1 MVYWIVIPGLALAAL
16 VQATFIPLIAIGGFK
31 IDLPL
36 LLVVSWGLLGAP
48 GQAAIW
54 GLITGLFLDLL
65 SGLPFGTQTFALTS
79 IGLLLG
85 LTQTTIFQTNLLLPP
100 AAAFVATCAY
110 DLVVLAVLST
120 LGWAIQLDDY
130 ALRVILPTAILNMLA
145 LPIVYFPLQRLYHLW
160 NPRVQ
165 W

>member
-1 MVYWIVIPGLALAAL
+1 MLALAAIL
-16 VQATFIPLIAIGGFK
+16 QATFVPLVTIGGFK
-31 IDLPL
+31 VDLPL
-36 LLVVSWGLLGAP
+36 LIVVSWGLLGAP
-48 GQAAIW
+48 GQAAVW
-54 GLITGLFLDLL
+54 GLIAGLFLDLL

-85 LTQTTIFQTNLLLPP
+85 LTQTTIFRTNLLLPP
-100 AAAFVATCAY
+100 AAAFVATFAY

-120 LGWAIQLDDY
+120 LGWTIPWNDY
-130 ALRVILPTAILNMLA
+130 ALRVILPTAILNTIA

-160 NPRVQ
+160 NPRVE